1 MAARNRLTADLPVF
15 PNNQVP
21 DKEDLEE
28 GLREKYSFGIHAK
41 IGQLLRIIEDVFSK
55 SEWDIGKC
63 DLVQH
68 KISRFP
74 GWKPVKLPNHR
85 LPLHF

>member
-21 DKEDLEE
+21 DKEDLEDVLME
-28 GLREKYSFGIHAK
+28 NYSSGIHAK
-41 IGQLLRIIEDVFSK
+41 IGQLLRKIEEVFSK
-55 SEWDIGKC
+55 SEWDIGKR

-68 KISRFP
+68 KISRYP
-74 GWKPVKLPNHR
+74 GSKPVKLPNHR
-85 LPLHF
+85 LPFHF